1 MSTWRRPILL
11 ASLALIAACSGGETA
26 DVDHEARRAELRES
40 LRSQLGPAYDQP
52 VAALATAD
60 LEQGRAVYQ
69 RSCAACH
76 GDAADGKGHRAGIL
90 DPPPPDLVDGRA
102 RDFYSDAGQLQLV
115 REGVPMT
122 GMPPFGRSL
131 KEEDLVAAYA
141 WVVSLRGGGPAPDAG
156 GAAPAAP

>member
-1 MSTWRRPILL
+1 MRLPSPLSALLLFGLGL
-11 ASLALIAACSGGETA
+11 ASCSGGERA
-26 DVDHEARRAELRES
+26 SIDHEARRAELRES
-40 LRSQLGPAYDQP
+40 LRARLGPAYDQP
-52 VAALATAD
+52 VAALAAAD
-60 LEQGRAVYQ
+60 LEQGRSVYE

-76 GDAADGKGHRAGIL
+76 GDKGDGKGHRAGIL
-90 DPPPPDLVDGRA
+90 DPPPASLVAGRA

-141 WVVSLRGGGPAPDAG
+141 WVVALREG
-156 GAAPAAP
+156 GAPATPAVP